1 MPTATLEG
9 GGADKFATL
18 SPETENLARIY
29 VPHRKRDGCVKETA
43 GMKALVT
50 GAGGFI
56 GSHVT
61 EMLLQNK
68 FDVRALA
75 RYNGRSDPGNLKY
88 IDQRAAGTLEVV
100 LGDVTDPF
108 FIRDLVAGCDIV
120 FHLAALIGIPY
131 SYVAP
136 ASYLATNIGGT
147 VNILEACRHA
157 SVKRVIVTSTSEV
170 YGTAKYTPIDE
181 AHPLQ
186 GQSPYSASK
195 IGADKLCES
204 YFRSFDLPVIILRP
218 FNTYGPRQSA
228 RAFIPTVLTQA
239 LRGSKKI
246 ELGNIGTQRDL
257 TFVLDTAAAFL
268 LAARADGIE
277 GDTIHFG
284 QGTAHSMEEIARLC
298 LKVVGSDAEIVS
310 VIDRMRP
317 EKSEVEL
324 LLCDASY
331 AKAKLG
337 WAPNTS
343 LEEGLAR
350 TAQFIERNLTVYS
363 SHGYT
368 I

>member
-1 MPTATLEG
+1 M
-9 GGADKFATL
+9 
-18 SPETENLARIY
+18 R
-29 VPHRKRDGCVKETA
+29 
-43 GMKALVT
+43 ALVT

-56 GSHVT
+56 GSHLT
-61 EMLLQNK
+61 EMLLSDG
-68 FDVRALA
+68 FEVRALA
-75 RYNGRSDPGNLKY
+75 RYNGRSDLGNLKY
-88 IDQRAAGTLEVV
+88 IDRTTAANLEVV

-108 FIRDLVAGCDIV
+108 FIRDVVAGCDIV

-136 ASYLATNIGGT
+136 ASYIATNIGGT

-181 AHPLQ
+181 SHPLQ

-204 YFRSFDLPVIILRP
+204 YFRSFDLPIVTLRP

-228 RAFIPTVLTQA
+228 RAFIPTVLSQA
-239 LRGSKKI
+239 LRGCKKI
-246 ELGNIGTQRDL
+246 QLGNIGTRRDL

-268 LAARADGIE
+268 LAARAKGIE

-284 QGTAHSMEEIARLC
+284 QGKANSMEEIARLC
-298 LKVVGSDAEIVS
+298 LKVVGSDAEIIS
-310 VIDRMRP
+310 VADRMRP
-317 EKSEVEL
+317 EKSEVQL
-324 LLCDASY
+324 LLCDASL
-331 AKAKLG
+331 AKARIG
-337 WAPNTS
+337 WAPNIS
-343 LEEGLAR
+343 LEEGVAR
-350 TAQFIERNLTVYS
+350 TASFIERNMSDYCTN
-363 SHGYT
+363 GYA